1 MKRLKQVTDLET
13 ARQVIRLLEAENER
27 LHQRL
32 QELVAEN
39 ARLQGKDGSAQWQQE
54 LAHLQEQLALL
65 QQRLFG
71 ASSEKRRQ
79 PEPPASEV
87 ALPGAPPPEPR
98 PQLARQSS
106 GHGRRAQPE
115 LPVQEVLL
123 PLDEAD
129 PRCALC
135 GGPLH
140 PWQGQTEDSEEITV
154 VERQFVLRKVRRQK
168 YRCPQGCAPVTAPA
182 PPRLVEGGRYSVQF
196 AVHVALQKYAYHL
209 PLARQE
215 RMFRREGLVVE
226 RQTLWDQLEALAR
239 HLQKSYE
246 ALLAEVFLSP
256 LIHADETHWYLLDK
270 GPGKKWYAWTVL
282 SPDTV
287 YHRILPSRSGASAQT
302 VLGDYAGV
310 VVVDGYAAYQTATK
324 SDVDGA
330 APATLAFCWAHVRR
344 KFVEALRFEPACQQ
358 VVELIGELY
367 AIEEDLPDW
376 HALEGQAQQDALTHK
391 LTVRTQ
397 QSAPRVE
404 RIKTWALAQKALPDS
419 AFRKA
424 LEYMLELWNGLTV
437 FLHNPRVPLD
447 NNPVERQLRDMVV
460 GRKNHYGSKSQRG
473 TEVAAL
479 FYSLIETARLR
490 GEDPGDYL
498 LRAALAA
505 IEHPGTVT
513 LPSSVD

>member
-1 MKRLKQVTDLET
+1 MVALEQLQDLDT
-13 ARQVIRLLEAENER
+13 AKQVIRLLEAENER

-39 ARLQGKDGSAQWQQE
+39 ARLKGKDAQAQLQLE
-54 LAHLQEQLALL
+54 LTHLQEQLALM

-71 ASSEKRRQ
+71 ASSEKRQ
-79 PEPPASEV
+79 EPLAQEKPPAQEPP
-87 ALPGAPPPEPR
+87 PGERA
-98 PQLARQSS
+98 QHTRQSP
-106 GHGRRAQPE
+106 GHGPHAQPE

-123 PLDEAD
+123 PLDQAD
-129 PRCALC
+129 QVCALC

-140 PWQGQTEDSEEITV
+140 DWKGQTEDSEEVTV
-154 VERQFVLRKVRRQK
+154 VERNFVLRKVRRQK

-182 PPRLVEGGRYSVQF
+182 PPRLIEGGRYSVEF
-196 AVHVALQKYAYHL
+196 AVHVALQKYAFHL

-215 RMFRREGLVVE
+215 RMFRREGLGVE
-226 RQTLWDQLEALAR
+226 RQTLWDQVEALAG

-246 ALLAEVFLSP
+246 ALRAEVFTSP

-270 GPGKKWYAWTVL
+270 GPGKKWYAWTVA
-282 SPDTV
+282 SPDAV
-287 YHRILPSRSGASAQT
+287 YHRILPSRSGATAKS
-302 VLGDYAGV
+302 VLADYAGV

-324 SDVDGA
+324 AGPEGP

-344 KFVEALRFEPACQQ
+344 KFMEASKFTPACQQ
-358 VVELIGELY
+358 VLELIGQLY

-376 HALEGQAQQDALTHK
+376 HALEGSARQEALAHRLVVRQQH
-391 LTVRTQ
+391 
-397 QSAPRVE
+397 SAPLVE
-404 RIKTWALAQKALPDS
+404 RIHQWALAQKALPGS
-419 AFRKA
+419 TFRKA
-424 LEYMLELWNGLTV
+424 LEYMLERWSGLTV

-447 NNPVERQLRDMVV
+447 NNHVERQMRDMVL

-473 TEVAAL
+473 TEVAAS
-479 FYSLIETARLR
+479 FYSLIETAKLR

-505 IEHPGTVT
+505 IENPGTVT
-513 LPSSVD
+513 LPKGFD